1 MRCKVMSDP
10 NSSQPTY
17 GARQQPSR
25 KVFDVM
31 RPGRAPVS
39 ATSRPVI
46 VGHKPQVK
54 DPMMQKPLHV
64 VDDAA
69 NALHVPDD
77 PLLTPGN
84 ASKPAESAQ
93 PPQAVSVASEPVAK
107 PAPTPQEPVSN
118 PVENPTLTHF
128 TPVEPT
134 VPEPAP
140 QAPAPE
146 ASASTSVPV
155 QTAQPV
161 QSEAP
166 VPAVPALEPEQR
178 DVAFGAE
185 AKDDLAALAVQG
197 ITEIDDGN
205 ATVTSDQSVPQSGDL
220 ADNTS
225 EGLAATSAQP
235 VHAYQT
241 PLPKFE
247 DLKDEDL
254 PLASD
259 MGHVAQSD
267 LPSAEPVTQKPAKS
281 AKSKAVK
288 KRVWVWILTT
298 VLLLVLAAVV
308 VDILLDGGF
317 ITIQHVPHTHFF

>member
-1 MRCKVMSDP
+1 MPDP
-10 NSSQPTY
+10 NSSQPTH

-69 NALHVPDD
+69 NALHMPDD

-84 ASKPAESAQ
+84 PNKPADLTQ
-93 PPQAVSVASEPVAK
+93 PTQAVSVAPEQVAK
-107 PAPTPQEPVSN
+107 PAPTSQEQTAMPA
-118 PVENPTLTHF
+118 ENPTLTHF

-140 QAPAPE
+140 QALAPE
-146 ASASTSVPV
+146 AAVPTSAPM
-155 QTAQPV
+155 QAAQPEV
-161 QSEAP
+161 PEPTAP
-166 VPAVPALEPEQR
+166 ASAPEQR
-178 DVAFGAE
+178 DVAFDDE
-185 AKDDLAALAVQG
+185 AKGDLAALAVQG

-205 ATVTSDQSVPQSGDL
+205 AVGTPEQSASQPGGIT
-220 ADNTS
+220 DNTN
-225 EGLAATSAQP
+225 EEPAATSAQP
-235 VHAYQT
+235 AHAYQA

-254 PLASD
+254 PSASD

-267 LPSAEPVTQKPAKS
+267 LLAPEPTPASEKPAKPAKS
-281 AKSKAVK
+281 KAGK
-288 KRVWVWILTT
+288 KRAWLWVLTIF
-298 VLLLVLAAVV
+298 LLLVLAAVV
-308 VDILLDGGF
+308 IDILLDGGF